1 MCENQVE
8 VAKSQ
13 PVLLIGNRGNSMRYS
28 GIGGQAVMEGVMMK
42 NKNRYAVAVRKP
54 DHEIEVMTKE
64 YKGIVPGEIWQK
76 IPLVRGV
83 LSFIDSLVLG
93 MSTLMY
99 SASFF
104 EDEDESEKEKQ
115 KDSPEKMKA
124 KENAMMGGTVALS
137 VILAIAIFMILP
149 YYLSVFCSRFIASDM
164 IVAVL
169 EGILRLAIFIGYI
182 VVISKMKE
190 IQRVFMYHGA
200 EHKCINCIEHGMEL
214 NVENVRR
221 SSKEHKR
228 CGTSFLM
235 FVVILSVVL
244 FLFIRVDSHVLR
256 LVLRLALVPVIAEP
270 YSKPGKQRWGYS
282 SAWLHH
288 KGRNKHHMEYWIDYG
303 MPSEPAMVGMR
314 MPDNYVVEM
323 FIDRMSASKNYQK
336 EKYTDRS
343 ALEYYLQGKNRH
355 IMHPE
360 VRELLE
366 KLLYML
372 ADEGEDAT
380 FDYIR
385 REVLHNKK

>member
-1 MCENQVE
+1 
-8 VAKSQ
+8 
-13 PVLLIGNRGNSMRYS
+13 MRYS

-149 YYLSVFCSRFIASDM
+149 YYLSILCSRFIASDM

-256 LVLRLALVPVIAEP
+256 LVLRLALVPVIAGVSYELLRVAGRSDNP
-270 YSKPGKQRWGYS
+270 VINLISKPGLWMQGLTTKEPDDEMIEVGIASVEAVFDWRAYIAEIRAEEGILEEINAAVSPEGTGQKVQEMKQ
-282 SAWLHH
+282 
-288 KGRNKHHMEYWIDYG
+288 
-303 MPSEPAMVGMR
+303 
-314 MPDNYVVEM
+314 
-323 FIDRMSASKNYQK
+323 
-336 EKYTDRS
+336 
-343 ALEYYLQGKNRH
+343 
-355 IMHPE
+355 
-360 VRELLE
+360 
-366 KLLYML
+366 
-372 ADEGEDAT
+372 
-380 FDYIR
+380 
-385 REVLHNKK
+385 

>member
-1 MCENQVE
+1 
-8 VAKSQ
+8 
-13 PVLLIGNRGNSMRYS
+13 MRYS
-28 GIGGQAVMEGVMMK
+28 GIGGQAVMEGVLMK

-228 CGTSFLM
+228 CGTSFLF
-235 FVVILSVVL
+235 FVLFVSIIVCFFITVESPVLRVVL
-244 FLFIRVDSHVLR
+244 RIALIPLIAGISYEMI
-256 LVLRLALVPVIAEP
+256 RLAGNSDNPVVELL
-270 YSKPGKQRWGYS
+270 SKPGLALQNLTTKEPEDDMIEVAIKAVEEVFDW
-282 SAWLHH
+282 
-288 KGRNKHHMEYWIDYG
+288 KEYLRENFGAD
-303 MPSEPAMVGMR
+303 
-314 MPDNYVVEM
+314 
-323 FIDRMSASKNYQK
+323 
-336 EKYTDRS
+336 
-343 ALEYYLQGKNRH
+343 
-355 IMHPE
+355 
-360 VRELLE
+360 VR
-366 KLLYML
+366 
-372 ADEGEDAT
+372 
-380 FDYIR
+380 
-385 REVLHNKK
+385 